1 MSSIDPENLPSFQ
14 MPEDLLDKLYEF
26 TGGSND
32 NSKGFL
38 LVHTDQ
44 SGSPMIFCKSG
55 SQIVEMGIRKALEQY
70 LIGIENVDKPFDI
83 NDDQE

>member
-1 MSSIDPENLPSFQ
+1 MSEIDPENLPSFQ
-14 MPEDLLDKLYEF
+14 MPEDLLEKLYEF

-32 NSKGFL
+32 YSKGFL

-44 SGSPMIFCKSG
+44 SGSPMIYAKYG
-55 SQIVEMGIRKALEQY
+55 SQIIDMGIRKALEQY